1 MTPYGL
7 VCLVL
12 AGTLGWVAIEDARH
26 YRIRNAA
33 IVVLASAVCA
43 AYLAGRPGA
52 LVPLGVFIIAGF
64 AALAVAFA
72 RGWIGGGDAKLLTV
86 ALAFAGPSSA
96 APFAILLLVC
106 VGLYALGAKVGALP
120 ARSVEGRREIPFGP
134 SIAAAWMGL
143 MALDI

>member
-1 MTPYGL
+1 M
-7 VCLVL
+7 
-12 AGTLGWVAIEDARH
+12 
-26 YRIRNAA
+26 
-33 IVVLASAVCA
+33 
-43 AYLAGRPGA
+43 
-52 LVPLGVFIIAGF
+52 PLGVFIIAGF